1 MLTMLHM
8 LSYINCKVYTIKV
21 FIGTFFLLSG
31 CYIYLLFRSKTLRIY
46 QWCSAMGLSDSID
59 VCRGY
64 VQDWHIS
71 DVVKYSLPDG
81 LYNAAYILFMD
92 AIWSKVKSSYKYA
105 IILLVPFFTITS
117 ELLQY
122 YGIIKGTYDV
132 YDLACYSV
140 PVIIYI
146 IIQMININNFKTNNV

>member
-1 MLTMLHM
+1 MFCIQSHTNTNK
-8 LSYINCKVYTIKV
+8 SC
-21 FIGTFFLLSG
+21 FQFFWGGLVLLCG
-31 CYIYLLFRSKTLRIY
+31 CFIYLLFRSKTLRIY

-81 LYNAAYILFMD
+81 LYNAAYILIMD
-92 AIWSKVKSSYKYA
+92 AIWSKVKSSYKYV

-122 YGIIKGTYDV
+122 YGVVRGTFDL
-132 YDLACYSV
+132 YDLVCYSM

-146 IIQMININNFKTNNV
+146 IIQMININNLKINTI

>member
-1 MLTMLHM
+1 M

-21 FIGTFFLLSG
+21 FIGVIFLLSG
-31 CYIYLLFRSKTLRIY
+31 CCIYFLFRSKTLRIY
-46 QWCSAMGLSDSID
+46 QWCSAIGISDSID

-64 VQDWHIS
+64 LQGWHIP
-71 DVVKYSLPDG
+71 DVVKYSFPDG

-132 YDLACYSV
+132 YDLTCYSA
-140 PVIIYI
+140 PVFIYI
-146 IIQMININNFKTNNV
+146 IFRINNINNLKTNTI